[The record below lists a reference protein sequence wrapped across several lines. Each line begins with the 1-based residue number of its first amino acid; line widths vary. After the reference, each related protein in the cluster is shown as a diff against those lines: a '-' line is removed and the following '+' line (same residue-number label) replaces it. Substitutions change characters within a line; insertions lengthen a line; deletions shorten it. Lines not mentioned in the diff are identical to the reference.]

1 MIVLNEFSNG
11 FFIAKLI
18 AKVKDEV
25 VIVMIPKN
33 ELATIQ
39 LLTTNINYNNNIS
52 LANTAMTAIT
62 S

>member
-25 VIVMIPKN
+25 VIVIVIVIVIV
-33 ELATIQ
+33 AT
-39 LLTTNINYNNNIS
+39 LL
-52 LANTAMTAIT
+52 
-62 S
+62 